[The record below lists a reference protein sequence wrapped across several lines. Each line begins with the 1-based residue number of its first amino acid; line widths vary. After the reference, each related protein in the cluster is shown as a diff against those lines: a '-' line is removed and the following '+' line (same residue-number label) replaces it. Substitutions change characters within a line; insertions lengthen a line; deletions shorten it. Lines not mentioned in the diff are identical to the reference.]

1 LAHFTNDGLILEEEE
16 AFKPIIERRRK
27 KKVYAEI
34 GVVLKGVK
42 EYWSHISIS

>member
-1 LAHFTNDGLILEEEE
+1 LILEEEE

-27 KKVYAEI
+27 KMYAEI